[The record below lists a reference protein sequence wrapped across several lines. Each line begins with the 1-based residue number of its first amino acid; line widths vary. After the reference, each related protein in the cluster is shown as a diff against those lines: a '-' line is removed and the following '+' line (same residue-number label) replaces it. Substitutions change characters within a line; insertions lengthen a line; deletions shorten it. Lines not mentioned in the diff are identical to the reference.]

1 MQFFTKTNT
10 NNPKIN
16 IADYVI
22 IATGRSDPHLIA
34 LADKLVSWVKHN
46 TNYPYHTEGKQQ
58 RSGWVLVDLGVVIVQ
73 LFITEKRKLYNL
85 EALYC

>member
-1 MQFFTKTNT
+1 
-10 NNPKIN
+10 
-16 IADYVI
+16 
-22 IATGRSDPHLIA
+22 